1 MVTKTTRYYLYNCSS
16 FLNLSFIYRQKTFL
30 SFFILVG
37 IKENEKLWV
46 SVLVRDIVQMG
57 FTKYPRIYSRNK
69 NIFFFTVV
77 GLNDQFLSRIII
89 WQRYLARPD

>member
-46 SVLVRDIVQMG
+46 SVLVRDIVQMD
-57 FTKYPRIYSRNK
+57 FTKYPRIYITEIRTFS
-69 NIFFFTVV
+69 
-77 GLNDQFLSRIII
+77 FL
-89 WQRYLARPD
+89 QLLV